1 MLEHKYAIGNLDKR
15 VTIIK
20 KSIVFNSFNEEIETW
35 ILHKLT
41 WCKEENTGLGSTGT
55 ESIQADKD
63 TAIRKTTL
71 IFRYDATY
79 NEEMRVV
86 MDAKVYDIISIKSP
100 DRKRF
105 LSVECAYLE
114 GEVWT

>member
-1 MLEHKYAIGNLDKR
+1 MLQHKYAIGNFDRR

-20 KSIVFNSFNEEIETW
+20 KSITVNSFNEEIEIW

-41 WCKEENTGLGSTGT
+41 WAKEENTGMGATGN
-55 ESIQADKD
+55 ELIQADKL

-86 MDAKVYDIISIKSP
+86 MDGKVYDMISIKMP

-105 LSVECAYLE
+105 LSIECAYLE

>member
-1 MLEHKYAIGNLDKR
+1 MLQHKYAIGNFDKR

-20 KSIVFNSFNEEIETW
+20 KSTANNAFNEEIVTW

-41 WCKEENTGLGSTGT
+41 WAKEENTGLGAVGN
-55 ESIQADKD
+55 ELIQADKL

-71 IFRYDATY
+71 ICRYDATL

-86 MDAKVYDIISIKSP
+86 MEAKVYDIISIKSQ

-105 LSVECAYLE
+105 LSLECAYLE